1 MPIAITADQENTR
14 ATLRRLIQLRWWLL
28 AGAAAAVV
36 AVPAWLD
43 IPLPLAPL
51 LAALALLAAFNANAA
66 RRLASG
72 ETPTQRALAFQ
83 IGVDLVVLGVLL
95 FLSGGGANPLVSLLL
110 LPVAAAALI
119 LPPPW
124 AAGIAA
130 AAVALYSFLAE
141 WFVPLQI
148 GDPRRATSLHLAGMW
163 LTFVVSVILIAWL
176 IVRMTAS
183 IRRRDAAL
191 AAARE
196 QALRD
201 ERVVALGA
209 LAAGAAHEL
218 GTPLATISVLAE
230 ELAADA
236 SLPAAARQDV
246 ALLRE
251 QVAACK
257 AIVTRLADRAG
268 AARLEGA
275 RAVAADRWIQEAVA
289 RWQSTRPRAS
299 CALTIAGAAP
309 APQIAVDETLEQA
322 LANLLNN
329 AANASND
336 PVQLRLDWS
345 REALTAEVADHG
357 PGFPAPV
364 LAQAGRAPLA
374 STTGGAGIGLLL
386 AFAAVGRLGG
396 RLRLENRGGA
406 VARIELPL
414 GGVHP

>member
-1 MPIAITADQENTR
+1 MSTSAADQESTR
-14 ATLRRLIQLRWWLL
+14 ATLHRLIQLRWWVL
-28 AGAAAAVV
+28 AGAGAAVV
-36 AVPAWLD
+36 AVPAWLA
-43 IPLPLAPL
+43 IPLPLTPL
-51 LAALALLAAFNANAA
+51 LAALALLAAFNAHAA
-66 RRLASG
+66 RRLAAG
-72 ETPTQRALAFQ
+72 ETPTRPALAVQ
-83 IGVDLVVLGVLL
+83 VGVDLVVLGVLL

-119 LPPPW
+119 LPPLW
-124 AAGIAA
+124 ATGMAA
-130 AAVALYSFLAE
+130 AAVAAYSFLAV

-148 GDPRRATSLHLAGMW
+148 GDARRAASLHLAGMW

-176 IVRMTAS
+176 IMRMTAAL
-183 IRRRDAAL
+183 RGRDAAL

-218 GTPLATISVLAE
+218 GTPLATIAVIAE
-230 ELAADA
+230 ELEADA
-236 SLPAAARQDV
+236 AMAEAARADL
-246 ALLRE
+246 ALLRR
-251 QVAACK
+251 QVANCK
-257 AIVTRLADRAG
+257 AIITRLADRAG

-275 RAVAADRWIQEAVA
+275 RAVAADRWAQEAVA
-289 RWQSTRPRAS
+289 RWQATRPRAS
-299 CALTIAGAAP
+299 CALRIAGAAP
-309 APQIAVDETLEQA
+309 APQIAVDATLEQA

-329 AANASND
+329 AANACGE
-336 PVQLRLDWS
+336 PVELRLDWS
-345 REALTAEVADHG
+345 RDSLTAEVADRG

-386 AFAAVGRLGG
+386 AYAAVSRLGG
-396 RLRLENRGGA
+396 KLMLENRGGA

-414 GGVHP
+414 SGAGA